1 MDNNELNRLSEL
13 IWTKLNCIENES
25 KTIKEQI
32 ELIKPVLIEL
42 YSDSIKIGRS
52 QVLNHLENEIK
63 GLRA

>member
-13 IWTKLNCIENES
+13 IWAKLNCIENES